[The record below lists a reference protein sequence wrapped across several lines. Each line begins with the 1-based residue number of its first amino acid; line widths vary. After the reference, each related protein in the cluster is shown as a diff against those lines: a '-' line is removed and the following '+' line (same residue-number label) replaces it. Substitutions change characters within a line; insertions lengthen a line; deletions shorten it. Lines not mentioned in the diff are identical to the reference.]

1 MADENSNENGAV
13 CYAQSSRTAALTWT
27 TLAFFAGF
35 AGVSAFGPIVARLKE
50 SMEIGAVL
58 MGVLSASPSLT
69 GSLLR
74 IPFGAVVDRM
84 GGKKPILVLL
94 GLAGAG
100 IIGLAL
106 LFALFPEPAAA
117 QFPLFLLAGILCG
130 CGIAIFSVGIPTV
143 SYWYPQ
149 KKQGSAL
156 AAYAGLGNLAPGLF
170 AMLLPALVAAMG
182 LKFSYIVWVGFVL
195 AVFVLVMLFMKDAPY
210 FQYREMGIEI
220 DEDALLHT
228 CGQELLPSGGAT
240 DSLKKAGANWR
251 TWILTYF
258 YFINFGG
265 FIALT
270 VWFPT
275 YWAEFFEM
283 SIMTAGILTAA
294 YSLSSSLL
302 RVAGG
307 RAADIFTGEKVA
319 LFSFLAVIAG
329 SILMVLVAESF
340 ALAFLGQMIM
350 ALGMGFANAA
360 VFKLV
365 PRYTPAAVGGAS
377 GIVGGLG
384 AFGGFVIPPAMG
396 LFVALSPVAGYSNGF
411 VVFTILTVIAL
422 GLLYVLYRYPPADS
436 KAL

>member
-1 MADENSNENGAV
+1 MADENNNENGAV
-13 CYAQSSRTAALTWT
+13 CYAQSSRSAALTWT

-182 LKFSYIVWVGFVL
+182 LKFSYMVWVGFVL

-228 CGQELLPSGGAT
+228 CGQELLPSGAAT

-283 SIMTAGILTAA
+283 SIMTAGFLTAA

-307 RAADIFTGEKVA
+307 RAADIFTGEKVV

-422 GLLYVLYRYPPADS
+422 GLLYVLYRYPPAEGT
-436 KAL
+436 AM

>member
-1 MADENSNENGAV
+1 MADENNNENGAV
-13 CYAQSSRTAALTWT
+13 CYAQSSRSAALTWT

-35 AGVSAFGPIVARLKE
+35 AGVSAFGPIVSRIKE
-50 SMEIGAVL
+50 SMEISAVL

-74 IPFGAVVDRM
+74 IPFGAAVDRM
-84 GGKKPILVLL
+84 GGKKPILILL

-106 LFALFPEPAAA
+106 LFSRFPEPAAA
-117 QFPLFLLAGILCG
+117 QFPLFLVAGILCG

-149 KKQGSAL
+149 KKQGAAL

-170 AMLLPALVAAMG
+170 AMLLPAMVAAMG
-182 LKFSYIVWVGFVL
+182 LRFSYIVWVGFLLV
-195 AVFVLVMLFMKDAPY
+195 VFVLVMLFMKDAPY
-210 FQYREMGIEI
+210 FQYQEMGIEI
-220 DEDALLHT
+220 DEDALIHA
-228 CGQELLPSGGAT
+228 CGQELLPSGAASE
-240 DSLKKAGANWR
+240 SLKKAGANWR

-275 YWAEFFEM
+275 YWSEFFKM
-283 SIMTAGILTAA
+283 SIMTAGFLTAA

-329 SILMVLVAESF
+329 SILMVLVEKSF
-340 ALAFLGQMIM
+340 ALALLGQMIM

-365 PRYTPAAVGGAS
+365 PHYTPAAVGGAS

-396 LFVALSPVAGYSNGF
+396 LFVAVSPVAGYSKGF
-411 VVFTILTVIAL
+411 AVFTTLTIVAL
-422 GLLYVLYRYPPADS
+422 GLLYVLYRYPPAEGS
-436 KAL
+436 AR

>member
-1 MADENSNENGAV
+1 MADENNNENQAV
-13 CYAQSSRTAALTWT
+13 CYARSSRTAALTWT

-50 SMEIGAVL
+50 SMEISAVL

-74 IPFGAVVDRM
+74 IPFGAAVDRM
-84 GGKKPILVLL
+84 GGKKPILILL

-106 LFALFPEPAAA
+106 LYALFPEPTAA

-149 KKQGSAL
+149 KKQGAAL

-170 AMLLPALVAAMG
+170 AMLLPAMVAAMG
-182 LKFSYIVWVGFVL
+182 LKFSYIVWAVFVL

-220 DEDALLHT
+220 DDDALIHA
-228 CGQELLPSGGAT
+228 CGQELLPSGAAT

-275 YWAEFFEM
+275 YWSEFFKM
-283 SIMTAGILTAA
+283 SIINAGFLTAA
-294 YSLSSSLL
+294 YSLSSSLF

-319 LFSFLAVIAG
+319 LFSFLSVIAG
-329 SILMVLVAESF
+329 SILMVLVAQSF
-340 ALAFLGQMIM
+340 ALAFVGQMIM

-377 GIVGGLG
+377 GLVGGLG

-396 LFVALSPVAGYSNGF
+396 LFVTISPTAGYSKGF
-411 VVFTILTVIAL
+411 VVFTILTIAAL
-422 GLLYVLYRYPPADS
+422 GLLYVLYRYPPAEGN
-436 KAL
+436 AM